1 MPVNARLRRLS
12 FLLVC
17 AIFVFAKATPVFA
30 AGQYLVAD
38 RTLGRVLRYSEGGD
52 FLGTL
57 LHDPTLGSGLG
68 TNDGGITGLIL
79 SPDETR
85 LYVSDRLSNRVAVY
99 GYAGT
104 SATHLFDITA
114 FSAFPSTLYVPG
126 GMLFSQDGLKL
137 HVSNLGPFNAF
148 QLPAGD
154 TVAQL
159 TPLGTTAG
167 LDLTGGPQVG
177 RTGLAFNTS
186 GELLV
191 SAFNAVGSGSV
202 LRFDS
207 GSNQFVDFI
216 SPRPELRG
224 AANLLVVGD
233 DLYVAAGYG
242 GRVGKFDANTGALDT
257 SFSGDGYLGPG
268 VDFAF
273 PASLALGPDRDS
285 ILVGI
290 LGATTGD
297 SRIEEYDFD
306 GNSLGVWATNAHTTN
321 FPPGGTGTIPSN
333 NILGFS
339 EPTGIVFSTFVPEPS
354 SGAFLAMGLA
364 TMAALRR
371 IRTARSVAGS
381 TEPGLPAISCR

>member
-1 MPVNARLRRLS
+1 MPASKRVRALAFS
-12 FLLVC
+12 LVGL
-17 AIFVFAKATPVFA
+17 FFAFAEITSAYAT
-30 AGQYLVAD
+30 GQYLVAD
-38 RTLGRVLRYSEGGD
+38 RTLGRVLRYSEDGA
-52 FLGTL
+52 FLGIL
-57 LHDPTLGSGLG
+57 LHDPSLGSGLG

-85 LYVSDRLSNRVAVY
+85 LYVSDRLSNRLAVY
-99 GYAGT
+99 AYTGT
-104 SATHLFDITA
+104 SATHLLDITA
-114 FSAFPSTLYVPG
+114 FTAFPSTLYVPG

-159 TPLGTTAG
+159 SPLGTTAG
-167 LDLTGGPQVG
+167 PDLTGGPQVG
-177 RTGLAFNTS
+177 RTGLAFNPA

-191 SAFNAVGSGSV
+191 SAFNAVGNGSV
-202 LRFDS
+202 LRFDA

-268 VDFAF
+268 VEFAF
-273 PASLALGPDRDS
+273 PASLALGPNGDS

-306 GNSLGVWATNAHTTN
+306 GNSLGVWAMNTHGTN
-321 FPPGGTGTIPSN
+321 FPPAGTGTVPSD

-339 EPTGIVFSTFVPEPS
+339 EPTGIVFSTVVPEPS
-354 SGAFLAMGLA
+354 CGAFAGMIAIAIG
-364 TMAALRR
+364 MSRR
-371 IRTARSVAGS
+371 RK
-381 TEPGLPAISCR
+381 